1 MPVAV
6 ATPVLAT
13 GLVPLFRAETAPSST
28 RAAADAWAKA
38 YADYLVA
45 GGIPGATAKQPSLA
59 NSLERAFNPQLGG
72 GGPLLFMTALQLF
85 WLGMPVP
92 AQVGV
97 CTAFIP
103 TTTNLNSPQPP
114 DATPEQSANGLALL
128 ISRLTL
134 GAVKLTV
141 PPGVIAPLL

>member
-6 ATPVLAT
+6 VTPVLAT
-13 GLVPLFRAETAPSST
+13 GFVPLFRAETAPSST
-28 RAAADAWAKA
+28 RAAADGWARA
-38 YADYLVA
+38 YTDYLVA
-45 GGIPGATAKQPSLA
+45 GGIPAATAKRASLA
-59 NSLERAFNPQLGG
+59 SALERAFNPQLGG

-114 DATPEQSANGLALL
+114 DATPEQSANGIALL